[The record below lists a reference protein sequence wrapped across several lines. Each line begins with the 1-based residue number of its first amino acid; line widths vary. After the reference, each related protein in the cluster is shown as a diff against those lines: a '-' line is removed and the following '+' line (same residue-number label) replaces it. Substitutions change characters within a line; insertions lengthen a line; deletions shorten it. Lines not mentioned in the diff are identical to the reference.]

1 MCVFA
6 GCFLVCFLL
15 KRHLGLTN
23 CTVSTSMSF
32 CKLFHHLWKFPRYH
46 AFRLLAKQ
54 KVWDYGLIVE
64 KKTTGIG
71 ENIQWSWGILAFLL
85 NRQGSYFTQMHGNFG
100 FISGGLLVCTLKSSL
115 RLGHQNLAR
124 LTARP
129 SRTHFLLIVI
139 LGRNRS
145 NWWDAMISNDTVD
158 GSEIRLTT
166 ARMPQMLVFF
176 TINLVF
182 WVHPKRFAGFL
193 KHPTGIFQ
201 APKIRGCRHLFRTW
215 LLWTLQVWSL
225 KMGGRFVVFWR
236 CYTLED

>member
-166 ARMPQMLVFF
+166 ARMPQMLVFIPSIWLF
-176 TINLVF
+176 GCIWSGFFPDF
-182 WVHPKRFAGFL
+182 WS
-193 KHPTGIFQ
+193 IQ
-201 APKIRGCRHLFRTW
+201 AVGLDCYGLFRSGASKW
-215 LLWTLQVWSL
+215 VVDSLFLAMLPSL
-225 KMGGRFVVFWR
+225 KLTVRPWKSHFSW
-236 CYTLED
+236 